1 MKKNK
6 LFKYT
11 KIIILL
17 LFMIMLNVSI
27 SKATDDTVIS
37 KDNWND
43 WQKEDY
49 WEWHTRTTV
58 DDQAYNGKH
67 IVIENNTINFYGYWQ
82 NSYKD
87 FLYKEYTNPGKKI
100 FKFRID
106 ETKANYH
113 TLDGAGFIFNASKV
127 DNKLSAYILLFREKD
142 ICVYRIDNVDIEK
155 FETDSNKTI
164 ANYGELIT
172 SINKTDAMIHD
183 LIIEATPI
191 NIKVTES
198 KEEILN
204 VKLDYS
210 KHSGE
215 SFGLISSYLQHSCS
229 QLSKIQFS
237 QIELIL
243 EDYKISILNTD
254 LKDSPIGNGTFEL
267 KDENGTIIKE
277 GNADENGIFDITG
290 IKSGVYSIQQKHP
303 PETYI
308 LNDTIYKF
316 KLTNDG
322 MIVDVK
328 TGEEIELIIKNEQL
342 KIEINNK
349 LINTNI
355 NIPGSKIGLYDKD
368 GKQVAVAVT
377 DNDGKAVFIGVNE
390 GKYTYKQLEVPNGYI
405 LNEEEYTCSIDIKG
419 IVTFDEK
426 NNGTIYNQKIED
438 EEDNTITSK
447 PIPHAGEKINIFCI
461 ILSISIISIV
471 LAMKLKKYKNIK

>member
-17 LFMIMLNVSI
+17 LIMIMLNVSI

-49 WEWHTRTTV
+49 WEWHTRTTT

-67 IVIENNTINFYGYWQ
+67 IVIENDVIDFYGYWQ

-142 ICVYRIDNVDIEK
+142 ICIYRIDNVDITT
-155 FETDSNKTI
+155 FETNSYKTI
-164 ANYGELIT
+164 ADYGELIT
-172 SINKTDAMIHD
+172 SINKTDATIHD
-183 LIIEATPI
+183 LIIEATPT
-191 NIKVTES
+191 NIKVIES

-204 VKLDYS
+204 VELDYS

-215 SFGLISSYLQHSCS
+215 SFGLISSYLQHACS

-303 PETYI
+303 PTDYI
-308 LNDTIYKF
+308 LNDAVYKF

-322 MIVDVK
+322 KIVDIK
-328 TGEEIELIIKNEQL
+328 TGEEIELIIKNEQ
-342 KIEINNK
+342 
-349 LINTNI
+349 
-355 NIPGSKIGLYDKD
+355 
-368 GKQVAVAVT
+368 V
-377 DNDGKAVFIGVNE
+377 
-390 GKYTYKQLEVPNGYI
+390 
-405 LNEEEYTCSIDIKG
+405 
-419 IVTFDEK
+419 
-426 NNGTIYNQKIED
+426 KIED

-447 PIPHAGEKINIFCI
+447 PIPYAGEKINIFCI
-461 ILSISIISIV
+461 ILLIAIISIV
-471 LAMKLKKYKNIK
+471 LGIKLKKYKNIK